1 MWNSDTKIFFKE
13 NLNLKKKELLD
24 KLLFEISIPKIGIA
38 IVFDNND
45 YSDYPN
51 PLWRNQGL
59 HLNIKLDDFE
69 YESPDHL
76 LDIMESKKFSNLIWI
91 SNRICRGDLIQFAW
105 VISHEFQHFVQDR
118 ICHTVSLVNWFMIE
132 WISNNPI
139 TIEEPKKSL
148 SIPYE
153 FNAEIAAY
161 KMAIQFFG
169 KPEAERY
176 IRSPR
181 NDNNL
186 ITLLKYDLTQP
197 YDVVAETVQFL
208 NKYKNQIEDYVKKAS
223 NPYVRSFNVKNA
235 LHNLRKCL
243 DTLEM

>member
-1 MWNSDTKIFFKE
+1 MRNSDTKIFFKK

-24 KLLFEISIPKIGIA
+24 KLLFEFSIQKIGIA
-38 IVFDNND
+38 VVIDKLD
-45 YSDYPN
+45 YLNYPN
-51 PLWRNQGL
+51 PLWKNQGL
-59 HLNIKLDDFE
+59 HINIKSDDID
-69 YESPDHL
+69 YESPGHL

-118 ICHTVSLVNWFMIE
+118 ICHTVSLVNWFMIK
-132 WISNNPI
+132 WILNNPMS
-139 TIEEPKKSL
+139 IEEPKKSL
-148 SIPYE
+148 TIPYE
-153 FNAEIAAY
+153 FDAEIAY

-169 KPEAERY
+169 KAEAERY
-176 IRSPR
+176 IRFLQ

-186 ITLLKYDLTQP
+186 IPLLKYDLTQP
-197 YDVVAETVQFL
+197 YDVVAETIQLF
-208 NKYKNQIEDYVKKAS
+208 NKYKNQLEDYVKKAS
-223 NPYVRSFNVKNA
+223 NPYVKSFNVQKA